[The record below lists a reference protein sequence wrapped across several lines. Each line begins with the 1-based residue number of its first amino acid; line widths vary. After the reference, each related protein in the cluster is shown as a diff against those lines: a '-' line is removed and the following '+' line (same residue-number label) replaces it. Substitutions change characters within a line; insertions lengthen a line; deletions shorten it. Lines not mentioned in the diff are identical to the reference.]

1 MNDVTHVDDGEHVL
15 EGGVGEKQEE
25 RAVDVHDAGL
35 VVDSGGLC
43 PDPGGG
49 PGDQQHYL
57 IQPSYH
63 HRYTISY
70 NSHTIIGNRYTISYK
85 PHTIIGICRVD
96 ISKILL
102 ITQISFKR

>member
-1 MNDVTHVDDGEHVL
+1 MYIYIYVFIIGKIFN
-15 EGGVGEKQEE
+15 GGKLIKDEINIFYHLQNL
-25 RAVDVHDAGL
+25 HDACL

-70 NSHTIIGNRYTISYK
+70 N
-85 PHTIIGICRVD
+85 PHTIISIP
-96 ISKILL
+96 SHTTL
-102 ITQISFKR
+102 IPS